1 MEKIDRFEGEFA
13 FLSNFY
19 HSVVRCGD
27 GYLVPTV
34 EHGYQGAKTRM
45 ISMRLA
51 IYSAHT
57 PGRAKFYGNNVD
69 LRPDWDDVKVEVM
82 RDLLINKFAIPELR
96 ELLLDTDGAHL
107 EEGNTWGDR
116 IWGTVDGVGQNLLGR
131 LLMEIREL
139 IQKGEL

>member
-1 MEKIDRFEGEFA
+1 MEKIERFSGEFA

-19 HSVVRCGD
+19 PSVVRCRD
-27 GYLVPTV
+27 GHLVPTV

-45 ISMRLA
+45 INKRLA
-51 IYSAHT
+51 IYSAT
-57 PGRAKFYGNNVD
+57 SPGRAKRLGNRVD
-69 LRPDWDDVKVEVM
+69 LRLDWDDVKVEVM

-96 ELLLDTDGAHL
+96 ELLLDTGGTHL

-116 IWGTVDGVGQNLLGR
+116 IWGTVAGVGQNLLGR